1 MSFAAPALLLALPA
15 LVLWALWRWWRPPRG
30 TTLIVADLEV
40 AATATGATWRTRLR
54 WLPAATR
61 LAAIALLVV
70 AMARPQQGLALTP
83 VPEDGIDIVVALDVS
98 SSMDTFSVR
107 NGPTR
112 LQAAREV
119 VTEFVETLEG
129 NRVGLVAFQQR
140 ALTLSPLTLDHTAI
154 VRQVRSLRSGLIAD
168 GTAIGLG
175 VMEALTLL
183 EDSPARS
190 RVIVLLTDG
199 QNNVPEVD
207 PIIAARVAESLGV
220 RVYTIGFIGQSV
232 FGGVVDSVTL
242 RQMAAATGGRFY
254 DARTSEELSAAYAAI
269 GALERSRI
277 GEREFTLYREFAPW
291 VAGAALALLVIDAA
305 LRASWLRRHP

>member
-1 MSFAAPALLLALPA
+1 MIFATPGLLFALPA
-15 LVLWALWRWWRPPRG
+15 LALWALWRWRRPRRG
-30 TTLIVADLEV
+30 TALVVADLDV
-40 AATATGATWRTRLR
+40 AAIATMTTWRTRLR

-61 LAAIALLVV
+61 FAVIALLVV
-70 AMARPQQGLALTP
+70 AMAQPRQGLALTP

-98 SSMDTFSVR
+98 SSMDNFSVSGGR
-107 NGPTR
+107 SR
-112 LQAAREV
+112 LQAARDV

-129 NRVGLVAFQQR
+129 NRVALVVFQQR

-154 VRQVRSLRSGLIAD
+154 VKQVRSLRSGLIAD

-175 VMEALTLL
+175 LMESLTLL

-199 QNNVPEVD
+199 QNNVPEID
-207 PIIAARVAESLGV
+207 PIVAARVAESLGV
-220 RVYTIGFIGQSV
+220 RVYTIGFAGRST
-232 FGGVVDSVTL
+232 FGGVVDTVTL
-242 RQMAAATGGRFY
+242 RQIATATGGRFY
-254 DARTSEELSAAYAAI
+254 DARTSEELAAAYAAI

-277 GEREFTLYREFAPW
+277 GEREFALYREFAPW
-291 VAGAALALLVIDAA
+291 VAAAALALLVVDAA

>member
-1 MSFAAPALLLALPA
+1 MSFAAPGLLLVLPA
-15 LVLWALWRWWRPPRG
+15 LVLWALWRWWRPLRG
-30 TTLIVADLEV
+30 TALVVADLEV
-40 AATATGATWRTRLR
+40 AAIATMTTWRTRLR

-61 LAAIALLVV
+61 LAVVALLVV

-98 SSMDTFSVR
+98 SSMDNLTTR
-107 NGPTR
+107 EGPTR

-129 NRVGLVAFQQR
+129 NRVALVAFQSR

-154 VRQVRSLRSGLIAD
+154 VKQVRSLRSGLIAD

-175 VMEALTLL
+175 VMESLTLL

-207 PIIAARVAESLGV
+207 PIIAARIAESLGV
-220 RVYTIGFIGQSV
+220 RVYTIGFIGE
-232 FGGVVDSVTL
+232 FAIGGVVDTFTL
-242 RQMAAATGGRFY
+242 RQIATATGGRFY
-254 DARTSEELSAAYAAI
+254 DARTSEELAAAYAAI

-277 GEREFTLYREFAPW
+277 GEREFTLYREYAPW
-291 VAGAALALLVIDAA
+291 VAGVALALLVIDVA

>member
-1 MSFAAPALLLALPA
+1 MIFATPGLLLVLPA
-15 LVLWALWRWWRPPRG
+15 LVLWALWRWWRPRRG
-30 TTLIVADLEV
+30 TALVVADLDV
-40 AATATGATWRTRLR
+40 AAVATAATWRTRLR

-98 SSMDTFSVR
+98 SSMDNFSVR
-107 NGPTR
+107 SGPTR
-112 LQAAREV
+112 LQAARDV

-129 NRVGLVAFQQR
+129 NRVGLVAFQSR

-154 VRQVRSLRSGLIAD
+154 VKQVRSLRSGLIVD

-175 VMEALTLL
+175 VMESLTLL

-207 PIIAARVAESLGV
+207 PIVAARVAESLGV
-220 RVYTIGFIGQSV
+220 RVYTIGFIGRSA
-232 FGGVVDSVTL
+232 FGGVVDSFTL
-242 RQMAAATGGRFY
+242 RQMAEATGGRFF
-254 DARTSEELSAAYAAI
+254 DARTSEELAAAYAAI
-269 GALERSRI
+269 GSLERSRI